1 MEEELEE
8 VMTEIKK
15 FNIQD
20 TKTIKEAKIDILK
33 EIVDDTKELKEYYK
47 LLKEYRYVDEL
58 NELRYG
64 TYMRW
69 VKLNDPKNLVLTR
82 GALFCDTKITE
93 DGVFLV
99 CKNVNSPNHFQIKL
113 DECLLFRKLTDQELV
128 LLAAIDHVSK

>member
-1 MEEELEE
+1 MEE
-8 VMTEIKK
+8 
-15 FNIQD
+15 
-20 TKTIKEAKIDILK
+20 IL
-33 EIVDDTKELKEYYK
+33 DDESYSFLYK
-47 LLKEYRYVDEL
+47 LTTKKIKAMNLKMLQELNLEGLIGKLTNYIYVDEL

>member
-1 MEEELEE
+1 ME
-8 VMTEIKK
+8 
-15 FNIQD
+15 
-20 TKTIKEAKIDILK
+20 DIL
-33 EIVDDTKELKEYYK
+33 DDESYSFLYKLTTRKIKAMNLKMLQELKLEGLIGK
-47 LLKEYRYVDEL
+47 LTNYIYVDEL

-69 VKLNDPKNLVLTR
+69 VKLNDPENLVLTR

-93 DGVFLV
+93 DGVFLI
-99 CKNVNSPNHFQIKL
+99 CKNVNSPIHFQIKL